1 MRKFIFLKVIALHN
15 KEINYYYMGSELVQS
30 ELKPVEVVKEVD
42 RIPLWERQK
51 ESRQLFCLI
60 LSGPTQKKDTLKC

>member
-1 MRKFIFLKVIALHN
+1 
-15 KEINYYYMGSELVQS
+15 MGSELVQS